1 MFAYFIPFLL
11 IGIAVFQT
19 IAPLLR
25 RRDQIFEK
33 FVSKDISTLRESGH
47 AKVLREYR
55 KNVNL
60 GLSDVKFFAGLQ
72 ILGSYAL
79 CSVAAFV
86 LLALC
91 EKVVKTGWFR
101 GDTGDAIL
109 AFVIPLLGLIFW
121 AKISDRKDKLLDEVS
136 DVLDTYPDKK

>member
-11 IGIAVFQT
+11 IGIGVFQS

-55 KNVNL
+55 EDVNL
-60 GLSDVKFFAGLQ
+60 GLSGVKFFAGLQ

-79 CSVAAFV
+79 CSVVAFF
-86 LLALC
+86 LLGLC
-91 EKVVKTGWFR
+91 ESVVKTGWFN
-101 GDTGDAIL
+101 GDTGDAIA
-109 AFVIPLLGLIFW
+109 AFVIPVLGVIFW
-121 AKISDRKDKLLDEVS
+121 EKISARKDKLLDEVS
-136 DVLDTYPDKK
+136 DVLDLYPDK